1 MKMLK
6 NLNFGV
12 RGWILLIY
20 QTLAFVA
27 FTVFSNWP
35 MNILADMYGGATT
48 LSSLYTTG
56 AVIAIVIQLILSSF
70 IGKIKSVKRLGAI
83 IGTIAMVFIV
93 CIMVIPASMQGA
105 WQACYLI
112 ECIFGPMWATFSVS
126 TLVGQW
132 FPTKKGIFMG
142 IATLAFPIVNGLSG
156 AFAGA
161 VFAGGIPNVTGAFM
175 PYFIICL
182 VGFIIGIAVV
192 KDYPEQ
198 CGAYR
203 DNDKN
208 MTPEIAKAMLDEEIK
223 NKRTSVW
230 RTGGCLSSRDYWLIT
245 IPCGFLL
252 MFSVGTMT
260 QTASIIGSYGAAM
273 DPFGGF
279 AGVMLMIAVFGVIG
293 SLVIGFLDQGLGT
306 KKAMIIA
313 CAAML
318 VSGIFGMIHSAGATV
333 AALIMLAIFMGAS
346 SNFTVSA
353 AAQYWRREDFS
364 SVFSVLNPVAN
375 LLSAIGPMIIAFMM
389 VSRGTTGVFGVIL
402 AAGILGVILL
412 CLFSPKNVKK
422 VDDKRREK
430 AGKVL
435 DDALV
440 GRK

>member
-12 RGWILLIY
+12 RGWILLVY

-35 MNILADMYGGATT
+35 MNILADMYGGATK
-48 LSSLYTTG
+48 LSTLYTTG
-56 AVIAIVIQLILSSF
+56 AIIAIVIQLILSSF
-70 IGKIKSVKRLGAI
+70 IGRMKSIKLFGTI
-83 IGTIAMVFIV
+83 IGTISMIFIV
-93 CIMVIPASMQGA
+93 CIMVIPPVMQSA

-112 ECIFGPMWATFSVS
+112 ECIFGPMWATFSIS

-142 IATLAFPIVNGLSG
+142 IATLAFPVVNGLSG
-156 AFAGA
+156 LFAA
-161 VFAGGIPNVTGAFM
+161 SVFASGVPNITGAFM

-182 VGFIIGIAVV
+182 VGFILGIAVV

-208 MTPEIAKAMLDEEIK
+208 MTPEIAKAMLATEIE
-223 NKRTSVW
+223 NKKTSVW
-230 RTGGCLSSRDYWLIT
+230 RSFGCLSSRDYWLIT
-245 IPCGFLL
+245 LPCGFLL

-273 DPFGGF
+273 DPFGGYM
-279 AGVMLMIAVFGVIG
+279 GVMLLIAIFGVVG
-293 SLVIGFLDQGLGT
+293 SLAMGFLDQGLGT
-306 KKAMIIA
+306 KKAMIVS
-313 CAAML
+313 CVVML
-318 VSGIFGMIHSAGATV
+318 VSGVLGMAHSAGATV
-333 AALIMLAIFMGAS
+333 AALILLAIFMGAS

-375 LLSAIGPMIIAFMM
+375 LLSAIGPMIIAFTM
-389 VSRGTTGVFGVIL
+389 VARGTTGVFGVIM

-412 CLFSPKNVKK
+412 LLFNPKNVKK